1 MATPFT
7 TVSELGTILGVWA
20 HPDDEAYLTAG
31 LMAQARRN
39 GQRVVV
45 VTATPGELGTD
56 DPSRWPPARL
66 GARRRHEMAASLAA
80 LGVHEHRWLGWRDGG
95 CALVPHAVGARQ
107 VADAIDDVRPDT
119 IVTFGPDGMTGHPD
133 HRAISA
139 WTTSAW
145 AARAGSS
152 RLLYATVTP
161 EFHARWGEVND
172 DLGIW
177 CEQPRRP
184 CTTRGE
190 LALQLTLDGEEL
202 DQKVV
207 ALRAHASQ
215 TTVIVDRLGEA
226 TFRLWW
232 EHESFVAASRPD
244 VGHDRRHHPARGA
257 SHAHR

>member
-1 MATPFT
+1 MANPIT

-31 LMAQARRN
+31 LMARARRN

-66 GARRRHEMAASLAA
+66 GARRRHEQAASLAA

-95 CALVPHAVGARQ
+95 CALVPHAVGVGQ
-107 VADAIDDVRPDT
+107 VADVIDDVRPDT

-145 AARAGSS
+145 AARAGSA

-161 EFHARWGEVND
+161 EFHARWDEVND

-177 CEQPRRP
+177 SEQPRRP
-184 CTTRGE
+184 CTTRDE
-190 LALQLTLDGEEL
+190 LAVQLTLDGEEL

-215 TTVIVDRLGEA
+215 TTGIVDRLGEA

-244 VGHDRRHHPARGA
+244 VVHDRRHLPARGA

>member
-1 MATPFT
+1 
-7 TVSELGTILGVWA
+7 
-20 HPDDEAYLTAG
+20 
-31 LMAQARRN
+31 
-39 GQRVVV
+39 
-45 VTATPGELGTD
+45 
-56 DPSRWPPARL
+56 L
-66 GARRRHEMAASLAA
+66 GARRRHELAASLAA
-80 LGVHEHRWLGWRDGG
+80 LGVHEHRWLGWRDGE
-95 CALVPHAVGARQ
+95 CAAVPHAVGAGQ
-107 VADAIDDVRPDT
+107 VAEVIDDVRPST

-133 HRAISA
+133 HRAISS
-139 WTTSAW
+139 WTTAAW
-145 AARAGSS
+145 AARGGSA

-177 CEQPRRP
+177 SEQPNRP
-184 CTTRGE
+184 CTARDE
-190 LALQLTLDGEEL
+190 LAVQLTLDGEEL

-215 TTVIVDRLGEA
+215 TTGILDRLGEA

-244 VGHDRRHHPARGA
+244 VIHDRRQHPARGV